1 MGWGGVN
8 AADICGLLVLTRNL
22 SRFAQLNHSW
32 RLPKQFYEGAS
43 SRPHQE
49 TAAMPDPLTP
59 VGEEVVV
66 AETGLGR
73 LQVEARTASGAL
85 LIDEPVS
92 VGGLGS
98 GPNPYDLL
106 SAALGSCTSMTL
118 RLYAERKGW
127 PLGRVRVSVLHHRAS
142 LDSRDIFEL
151 AIALEGPLDEAQKAR
166 LMEIAEHCPVH
177 RTLDRGSEVKATL
190 SGFVAAAPS
199 LAAPPEHMRDAQAAS
214 AE

>member
-1 MGWGGVN
+1 MS
-8 AADICGLLVLTRNL
+8 A
-22 SRFAQLNHSW
+22 
-32 RLPKQFYEGAS
+32 
-43 SRPHQE
+43 
-49 TAAMPDPLTP
+49 DPLI
-59 VGEEVVV
+59 VAGDEVVV

-106 SAALGSCTSMTL
+106 SAALGACTSMTL

-127 PLGRVRVSVLHHRAS
+127 PLRRVQTHVRHHRAS
-142 LDSRDIFEL
+142 LEARDIFEL
-151 AIALEGPLDEAQKAR
+151 TIALEGPLDEAQKAR

-177 RTLDRGSEVKATL
+177 RTLDRGSDVRATL
-190 SGFVAAAPS
+190 TASVATEPS
-199 LAAPPEHMRDAQAAS
+199 LAAPPQHMRDAEAAS

>member
-1 MGWGGVN
+1 MS
-8 AADICGLLVLTRNL
+8 A
-22 SRFAQLNHSW
+22 
-32 RLPKQFYEGAS
+32 
-43 SRPHQE
+43 
-49 TAAMPDPLTP
+49 DPLVP
-59 VGEEVVV
+59 AGEEVVV
-66 AETGLGR
+66 AETGRGR

-85 LIDEPVS
+85 LIDEPAS

-106 SAALGSCTSMTL
+106 SAALGACTSMTL

-127 PLGRVRVSVLHHRAS
+127 PLERAQVSVRHHRAS
-142 LDSRDIFEL
+142 LDARDIFEL
-151 AIALEGPLDEAQKAR
+151 TIALEGPLDEAQKAR

-190 SGFVAAAPS
+190 SGFVAAEPS
-199 LAAPPEHMRDAQAAS
+199 LAAPPEHMRDAEAAS

>member
-1 MGWGGVN
+1 
-8 AADICGLLVLTRNL
+8 
-22 SRFAQLNHSW
+22 
-32 RLPKQFYEGAS
+32 
-43 SRPHQE
+43 
-49 TAAMPDPLTP
+49 MPADPLAA

-73 LQVEARTASGAL
+73 LQVEARTASGAI

-106 SAALGSCTSMTL
+106 SAALGACTTMTL

-127 PLGRVRVSVLHHRAS
+127 PLTRVQVSVLHHRAS
-142 LDSRDIFEL
+142 LDARDLFDRTIS
-151 AIALEGPLDEAQKAR
+151 LEGPLDDAQRAQ
-166 LMEIAEHCPVH
+166 LLAIAERCPVH
-177 RTLDRGSEVKATL
+177 RTLDRGADVRTSLSE
-190 SGFVAAAPS
+190 AAASAEPS
-199 LAAPPEHMRDAQAAS
+199 LAHPPEHMRDAEAAG